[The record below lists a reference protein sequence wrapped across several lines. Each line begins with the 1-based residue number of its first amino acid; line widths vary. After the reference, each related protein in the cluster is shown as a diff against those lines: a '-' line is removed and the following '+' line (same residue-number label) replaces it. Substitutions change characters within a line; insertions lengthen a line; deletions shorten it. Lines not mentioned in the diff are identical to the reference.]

1 MHQCFHLSCTSL
13 GHYYGYNCSISLESG
28 KKWPKHTH
36 YNPVQW
42 DDMHCNDIIDHSVYQ
57 PSMTFPNESLA
68 ILTDGLCYM
77 MMLDTGN
84 RNEQKKWKVSVLML
98 Q

>member
-1 MHQCFHLSCTSL
+1 
-13 GHYYGYNCSISLESG
+13 
-28 KKWPKHTH
+28 
-36 YNPVQW
+36 
-42 DDMHCNDIIDHSVYQ
+42 MHCNDIIDHSVYQ

-68 ILTDGLCYM
+68 ILTDGLGYM